1 MTTLNPLLLSLPPP
15 LLLAREQNER
25 TVREVLMAAV
35 VPVEAAGEWP
45 KGGRMEKKRERE
57 REREGERERE
67 RG

>member
-1 MTTLNPLLLSLPPP
+1 LNPLSLSLPAP

-35 VPVEAAGEWP
+35 APVEAAGEWP

-57 REREGERERE
+57 REREVRSSR
-67 RG
+67 RGK